1 MWPQRRTVL
10 SDEAEPGLGG
20 RVVVSEAP
28 IIGIDARDRACG
40 DNLARGSTERRAHR
54 LGREGGQGRQ
64 RDWHGRVTTPG
75 SEGVKDKA
83 AAVWI

>member
-28 IIGIDARDRACG
+28 IIGIEARDRARG

-54 LGREGGQGRQ
+54 LG
-64 RDWHGRVTTPG
+64 
-75 SEGVKDKA
+75 
-83 AAVWI
+83 